1 MEIKIKIL
9 LQVTCEM
16 KIKYPIKDQAPD
28 PGISVFKKKKKTK
41 TKAKKNEEE
50 NRKHGLKVG
59 VRKEKKE

>member
-28 PGISVFKKKKKTK
+28 PGISVFKKKTK

-50 NRKHGLKVG
+50 NRKHGLKLG